1 MNTLIGQ
8 IRSRT
13 GEDLLK
19 MFDVTVSSDTQSF
32 PMDSNCQF
40 EIALITSG
48 NGSYQIGNTVHPINP
63 GDFFVFF
70 NNEPRSIASITT
82 DSLSF
87 LTLHFEPRFLFS
99 STLDTLSNS
108 SINRCFIQS
117 DAAKNRIPATH
128 AQTFQTLFLQIQTE
142 LAQNKPEAALV
153 VKSLLTIF
161 FVTLIREH
169 DFADPSHSF
178 RHKNINVIHSAQDY
192 INQHLA
198 ESITLSDVANAVHM
212 SPSYLSSLFKDC
224 FGVSLWNHIVTLRL
238 EKAIALLLD
247 NRKQYTILEIA
258 LQCGFN
264 NTTNFNRAF
273 RKHTGLTPSQY
284 RSTKKDFI

>member
-99 STLDTLSNS
+99 STLVTALSVTS
-108 SINRCFIQS
+108 ALSPQ
-117 DAAKNRIPATH
+117 ATS
-128 AQTFQTLFLQIQTE
+128 T
-142 LAQNKPEAALV
+142 P
-153 VKSLLTIF
+153 
-161 FVTLIREH
+161 
-169 DFADPSHSF
+169 
-178 RHKNINVIHSAQDY
+178 RHKSSANTVHTIDNV
-192 INQHLA
+192 LF
-198 ESITLSDVANAVHM
+198 ITSSVYGNLFVIDSGNARRDQAGD
-212 SPSYLSSLFKDC
+212 L
-224 FGVSLWNHIVTLRL
+224 VSN
-238 EKAIALLLD
+238 
-247 NRKQYTILEIA
+247 
-258 LQCGFN
+258 
-264 NTTNFNRAF
+264 
-273 RKHTGLTPSQY
+273 
-284 RSTKKDFI
+284 